1 MFKGK
6 YSNSIS
12 HDIMVS
18 DSYRMESYYKA
29 IKSKVAKGDIVVDFG
44 AGSGVLGLM
53 AGHCG
58 AKKVY
63 AIEEDP
69 IVIEQLKHNVKL
81 NKMENIIEYYLG
93 SSESFIK
100 EHSNL
105 KVDLILSECIG
116 DHLFE
121 SRMLYD
127 FLDFI
132 NKFNVPKQIPERFE
146 IFVYGKYI
154 QPKKKKVKL
163 PIKLDIS
170 KELLPN
176 ELLDTC
182 YFVNSNDREE
192 YYYKYLK
199 SKKDHMLFDFSN
211 IKDIKICDGGYIK
224 SCVKFNN
231 KPTVNDNAMIYFKV
245 TLDKNNIMTNHPDR
259 PNTGSHSYYQ
269 RIINLQHINSN
280 HIEFKIDV
288 LKNTS
293 GLEDSPFPNLFVG
306 ECNEESI

>member
-18 DSYRMESYYKA
+18 DSYRMETYYKA
-29 IKSKVAKGDIVVDFG
+29 IKNKVSKGDVVVDFG

-53 AGHCG
+53 AAYCG

-69 IVIEQLKHNVKL
+69 VVIEQLKHNVKL
-81 NKMENIIEYYLG
+81 NKMEKIVEFYLG

-100 EHSNL
+100 EKSNL

-127 FLDFI
+127 FLDFADTF
-132 NKFNVPKQIPERFE
+132 KVKKKIPEKFE
-146 IFVYGKYI
+146 LFVHGAYI
-154 QPKKKKVKL
+154 KPKKKKVKL

-176 ELLDTC
+176 ELLDTA
-182 YFVNSNDREE
+182 YFVNNSDISE
-192 YYYKYLK
+192 YYYKFIS
-199 SKKDHMLFDFSN
+199 SKKEHKLFEFEKISDMN
-211 IKDIKICDGGYIK
+211 IDRGYIK
-224 SCVKFNN
+224 SCVKFKNN
-231 KPTVNDNAMIYFKV
+231 PTVNDNAMMYFKV
-245 TLDKNNIMTNHPDR
+245 TLDKDIVMTNHPSR

-269 RIINLQHINSN
+269 RIINLQNVNSN

-306 ECNEESI
+306 ECNEKSI